1 MRLTTRQRELIFERI
16 RHHLGADVQSWL
28 FGSRMD
34 DDARGGD
41 VDLYVEAPPHP
52 LMAEVRCKRELQD
65 LLDLP
70 VDLIVRPIGDN
81 SPIASIAKNEG
92 LPL

>member
-52 LMAEVRCKRELQD
+52 LMA
-65 LLDLP
+65 
-70 VDLIVRPIGDN
+70 
-81 SPIASIAKNEG
+81 
-92 LPL
+92 